1 MNPIKNNLAKINL
14 KVVIILL
21 TLIILAGF
29 ASFAYKFYF
38 KRNITEN
45 KEDQFPAIKIALVN
59 GCGYQGVAANISEAI
74 SNKNIDVIQIA
85 NARKFIYKE
94 SIIVVK
100 VNDQNELERLKEM
113 TGINQVIYAL
123 NDSSPVPF
131 IIIAGKDYQKYFQKK
146 GN

>member
-14 KVVIILL
+14 KVVILLL
-21 TLIILAGF
+21 TLIILSGSAF
-29 ASFAYKFYF
+29 YAYQLYF
-38 KRNITEN
+38 NKNIAEN

-59 GCGYQGVAANISEAI
+59 GCGYQGVAAHISEAI
-74 SNKNIDVIQIA
+74 NDKNIDVVQIA

-100 VNDQNELERLKEM
+100 INDQNELERLKEM
-113 TGINQVIYAL
+113 TGIKQVIYAL
-123 NDSSPVPF
+123 NESSTIPF

-146 GN
+146 ES